1 MSLFVHTCAAA
12 LLHRVHNL
20 AKHHREGTLRDP
32 TWGRRVKPVLPTNTR
47 NVDSSG
53 FKTHLPCLKLL
64 FPAFTFFKRAQWLLL
79 AQPIMKTFFGGHK
92 VGQEVLARSVH
103 VLRLWACLPLREP
116 CFISSCSSLI
126 NLSCPSPPYPSRKP
140 DPSQW
145 NVRQRS
151 PQGPP
156 GHLPEPWNTHTQK
169 KKFI

>member
-12 LLHRVHNL
+12 LLHRVHNFT
-20 AKHHREGTLRDP
+20 KHHREGALRDP

-53 FKTHLPCLKLL
+53 FKTHFPCLKLL
-64 FPAFTFFKRAQWLLL
+64 FPCVHVFQACAVASSRTAHNED
-79 AQPIMKTFFGGHK
+79 FFGGHK

-156 GHLPEPWNTHTQK
+156 GHLPEPWNTHTKK